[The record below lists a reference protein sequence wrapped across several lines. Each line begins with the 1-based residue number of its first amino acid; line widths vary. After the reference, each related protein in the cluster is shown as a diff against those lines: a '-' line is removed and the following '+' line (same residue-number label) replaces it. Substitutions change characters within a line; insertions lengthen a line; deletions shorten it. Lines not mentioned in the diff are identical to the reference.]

1 MKAAAFTIHFI
12 SSLSFNKNKSKIHF
26 SFMKQKNSWIVLLS
40 EIKMY
45 YNSIY
50 LVDCNKN
57 IEK

>member
-1 MKAAAFTIHFI
+1 
-12 SSLSFNKNKSKIHF
+12 
-26 SFMKQKNSWIVLLS
+26 MKQKNSWIVLLS

>member
-1 MKAAAFTIHFI
+1 MEEAINETILPI
-12 SSLSFNKNKSKIHF
+12 LSFTKNDWMF
-26 SFMKQKNSWIVLLS
+26 SFWFDK
-40 EIKMY
+40 IKMY